1 MSESRKPKIFISY
14 SHESNTWRNQI
25 QLFVNNMR
33 VYGLDCSFDKYTP
46 ENPLWS
52 DWMKRGI
59 YESDYIFIFCTK
71 SYKEKFIIDS
81 PHKGSGVYAEA
92 ECIRDRLEKTNN
104 EDKNK
109 IFLLFFDDPD
119 DDNIPTELSRC
130 SKINC
135 LDYEQLN
142 DLYHRVTNQI
152 ENAPDVGDIVENL
165 PNEILTDL
173 KNNSRQI
180 ETTDR
185 ILKNLKQVLKDCVSI
200 EELKLYATN
209 LLNFNS
215 IHLPD
220 DFDSIVDHLYDH
232 RKPLLCLLK
241 QLDDNRLAIIL
252 KKLQKELH
260 ISDSKLENFDCMK
273 KDMRRKRCNLLITL
287 EPENDNIEHT
297 KVEIWKDEKPY
308 PYSVYQGK
316 INLSNEKNPTGL
328 VDEIF
333 KHITVS
339 SNNVL
344 IEFIIPYELQNIDF
358 SIWHDSRGS
367 NLGRKF
373 KIVRRL
379 SERMEKSRTDDNAYE
394 DWKKFWEWYQNKKSE
409 KLKKLAIPV
418 KNKNDIFFSDFEEKP
433 YIKCKNPIDSEEM
446 YKAILDETA
455 CIVLAPL
462 KENNTVKQLCSK
474 IDKKDKLENLIKA
487 SFRSLRDEVPY
498 LLIWDNLNRI
508 PKRYR
513 HKNTKTSTEGE

>member
-1 MSESRKPKIFISY
+1 MGGNRKPKIFISY
-14 SHESNTWRNQI
+14 SWDSDDHKERVKK
-25 QLFVNNMR
+25 FVDELNA
-33 VYGLDCSFDKYTP
+33 FDKFEIEFDGYLKSTP
-46 ENPLWS
+46 TGGLKS
-52 DWMKRGI
+52 WMQEQVQDVHLVLMI
-59 YESDYIFIFCTK
+59 CTK
-71 SYKEKFIIDS
+71 RYYDFFENNVPPKKGKGVRWESKFI
-81 PHKGSGVYAEA
+81 KNEVYNYNKDISQFFPIILKPEDYQYIPTVFSTDCHYYDLSKN
-92 ECIRDRLEKTNN
+92 EIEKLKDAL
-104 EDKNK
+104 EDK
-109 IFLLFFDDPD
+109 F
-119 DDNIPTELSRC
+119 
-130 SKINC
+130 
-135 LDYEQLN
+135 
-142 DLYHRVTNQI
+142 
-152 ENAPDVGDIVENL
+152 
-165 PNEILTDL
+165 NEISGDGEIIDTTLDDL
-173 KNNSRQI
+173 KK
-180 ETTDR
+180 T
-185 ILKNLKQVLKDCVSI
+185 LKRLVSK

-209 LLNFNS
+209 LLNFSS

-252 KKLQKELH
+252 KKLQNELH
-260 ISDSKLENFDCMK
+260 ISDSELENFDCMK

-287 EPENDNIEHT
+287 EPENDNNEHT

-308 PYSVYQGK
+308 PYSVYQGE

-339 SNNVL
+339 SNDVL
-344 IEFIIPYELQNIDF
+344 IEFIIPYELRNIDF
-358 SIWHDSRGS
+358 SIWHNSRGS

-394 DWKKFWEWYQNKKSE
+394 DWKTFWEWYQNKKSE

-462 KENNTVKQLCSK
+462 KEGNTVKQLCSK
-474 IDKKDKLENLIKA
+474 IGKKDKLENLIKV
-487 SFRSLRDEVPY
+487 SYRSLRDEIPY
-498 LLIWDNLNRI
+498 LLIWDNPNRI

-513 HKNTKTSTEGE
+513 HNNTKTSTEGE